1 MKPIVGMT
9 TDKGRL
15 RLQWKHE
22 GKQYYLYLLLDDTK
36 VNRVKA
42 KDIQL
47 LIEAD
52 IETGCLDTTLAKY
65 RPHKATGK
73 QLSDLTCS
81 ELFDDWLKYKTAYCD
96 KRTIEYY
103 KGVKRRLIQY
113 FANKRSRD
121 ITKKD
126 TLGFFAWLKTRD
138 ICGETFQR
146 RLESLTACWNW
157 AIENGY
163 LTDNPWIGLSK
174 LVKVPSKPKPKPF
187 TLDEINR
194 IVDGFNNHLRYS
206 QLTPFIKF
214 LFGTGCRTGEAIGL
228 RWKNLSNDCSTCT
241 ISEQLTRGKRKS
253 TKTGKVRS
261 FTLSPST
268 QQMLLEHRPSTY
280 KPDDLV
286 FKWNGKPINDIN
298 LVRRVWKPLLEQQ
311 GIPYRYLYNTRHTFI
326 SHCLEKGMNPVVIA
340 QITGHDVNVLFN
352 HYAGSLHS
360 QPSVPDIVIG

>member
-1 MKPIVGMT
+1 MT
-9 TDKGRL
+9 SDKGRL
-15 RLQWKHE
+15 RLQWRYE

-36 VNRVKA
+36 VNRLKA

-65 RPHKATGK
+65 KPHKATGK

-103 KGVKRRLIQY
+103 KGVKRRLVQY

-126 TLGFFAWLKTRD
+126 TLGFFAWLKTKD

-194 IVDGFNNHLRYS
+194 IINGFNNHPRYS
-206 QLTPFIKF
+206 QLTLFIKF
-214 LFGTGCRTGEAIGL
+214 LFGTGSRTGEA
-228 RWKNLSNDCSTCT
+228 
-241 ISEQLTRGKRKS
+241 
-253 TKTGKVRS
+253 
-261 FTLSPST
+261 
-268 QQMLLEHRPSTY
+268 
-280 KPDDLV
+280 
-286 FKWNGKPINDIN
+286 INDIN
-298 LVRRVWKPLLEQQ
+298 LVRRVWKPVLDQQ

-352 HYAGSLHS
+352 HYAGSLHT